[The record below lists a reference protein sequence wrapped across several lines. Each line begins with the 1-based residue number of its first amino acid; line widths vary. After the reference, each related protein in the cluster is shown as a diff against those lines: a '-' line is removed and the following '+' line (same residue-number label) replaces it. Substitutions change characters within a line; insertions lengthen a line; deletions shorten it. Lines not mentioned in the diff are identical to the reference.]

1 MKLFLGH
8 LLGFGMMTAF
18 CFVVMSGLTL
28 FIPLLGAFLTWSLHP
43 LTFDFSMT
51 MFIARCMLLLSVFVG
66 ISFTFSNEGKQLA
79 REFAEGK

>member
-18 CFVVMSGLTL
+18 CFVALSGLAL
-28 FIPLLGAFLTWSLHP
+28 FIPLLGAFLTWSLDP

-51 MFIARCMLLLSVFVG
+51 MFIVRCMLVFSAVIG
-66 ISFTFSNEGKQLA
+66 MLFTTSKEGQ
-79 REFAEGK
+79 EFARQVAEE